1 MSNEENIL
9 PDGQHD
15 SMDED
20 RAFRRLV
27 RSVELTE
34 DEEIDCT
41 TCLEQVPV
49 YVDRELA
56 GADVAKELPDL
67 HLHLALCGDCFEEYE
82 ALRDLVELDVSGNL
96 PDTTTLLEQLDRRH
110 EARSGGENLPDR

>member
-1 MSNEENIL
+1 MSTEENIL
-9 PDGQHD
+9 QGGQSGD
-15 SMDED
+15 MDED

-27 RSVELTE
+27 RSVDLTQ

-56 GADVAKELPDL
+56 GADVAKELPEL

-82 ALRDLVELDVSGNL
+82 ALRDLVELDVSGDL
-96 PDTTTLLEQLDRRH
+96 PDTATLLEQLDGRN
-110 EARSGGENLPDR
+110 EA